1 MIPTGPWPFILLGI
15 VDRMILVHLFGS
27 RYVST
32 DEAVQWHAAM
42 DYSKGL
48 FHGPFFYGQNYGPM
62 LEALITA
69 PFFRLGVPM
78 YVLLPAIG
86 SLLAMLPYWSF
97 ALWFQHKGQLMA
109 AMILAAFPLLMPVEF
124 GAMTNMAGCGVLALI
139 PLGWRMKRAFF
150 RSLTTGAVCSFALY
164 INANTLVVIPALVLL
179 HILSEERMMARFALV
194 ALGATPG
201 IALYMAALHWC
212 LAHPERIIHRM
223 VELQFQ
229 VDLERMGT
237 ALANLNDHFEWLM
250 PVVWPYGG
258 LLGLWLIG
266 LVAWSVMKRNW
277 IVAASLGSGLLVIL
291 LSFTVDKVYDGWDS
305 IYFSLSRMFVG
316 VPLLVAL
323 GTALL
328 LNSAKPS
335 IWVSRV
341 LLGTCLLAM
350 IVRTETTERITQHQ
364 VKYQRMWVGIGRVDA
379 LREDAQRLKRL
390 SDLHHVDL
398 IVPLRSPSVV
408 WPQFRAYLHPV
419 LEPELAPTYLA
430 GYERRY
436 WIHET
441 FADTVVNTLLV
452 TGGPRECWALIRDA
466 DPCITLIQDDG
477 VDLVHIVEN
486 NTLETDVLIKS
497 LMEQLLETW

>member
-1 MIPTGPWPFILLGI
+1 
-15 VDRMILVHLFGS
+15 
-27 RYVST
+27 
-32 DEAVQWHAAM
+32 
-42 DYSKGL
+42 
-48 FHGPFFYGQNYGPM
+48 
-62 LEALITA
+62 
-69 PFFRLGVPM
+69 
-78 YVLLPAIG
+78 
-86 SLLAMLPYWSF
+86 
-97 ALWFQHKGQLMA
+97 
-109 AMILAAFPLLMPVEF
+109 
-124 GAMTNMAGCGVLALI
+124 
-139 PLGWRMKRAFF
+139 
-150 RSLTTGAVCSFALY
+150 
-164 INANTLVVIPALVLL
+164 
-179 HILSEERMMARFALV
+179 
-194 ALGATPG
+194 
-201 IALYMAALHWC
+201 MAALHWC

-390 SDLHHVDL
+390 SDL
-398 IVPLRSPSVV
+398 
-408 WPQFRAYLHPV
+408 
-419 LEPELAPTYLA
+419 PT
-430 GYERRY
+430 
-436 WIHET
+436 WTSSFH
-441 FADTVVNTLLV
+441 
-452 TGGPRECWALIRDA
+452 
-466 DPCITLIQDDG
+466 
-477 VDLVHIVEN
+477 
-486 NTLETDVLIKS
+486 
-497 LMEQLLETW
+497 